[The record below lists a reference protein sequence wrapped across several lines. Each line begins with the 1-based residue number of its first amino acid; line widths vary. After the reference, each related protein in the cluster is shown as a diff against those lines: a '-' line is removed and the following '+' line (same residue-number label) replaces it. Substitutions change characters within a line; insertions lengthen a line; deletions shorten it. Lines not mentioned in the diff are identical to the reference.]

1 MTRLDMGFSLE
12 SFSRKQPASVLT
24 PPDATSYNYT
34 VLLLFS
40 VKKLSYAE
48 GRDRNRSNQVPFPP
62 PDQSAIHR

>member
-1 MTRLDMGFSLE
+1 LE

-48 GRDRNRSNQVPFPP
+48 GRDREPL
-62 PDQSAIHR
+62 